1 METQKTKII
10 ILDDDAFFGNLLKN
24 FLYNQEYRNI
34 ELYQNEDKCIDSI
47 KNESMVVILDH
58 HLEKSTG
65 LDVMKEIQK
74 KNPDAYI
81 IYLSGQEYMHIAVKA
96 LRSGAI
102 DYIEK
107 NSKAFYQLK
116 TLIDQIM
123 HGQNNVPHMNYI
135 S

>member
-107 NSKAFYQLK
+107 NGSAFYQLK

-123 HGQNNVPHMNYI
+123 HGQSNVPHLNYI

>member
-1 METQKTKII
+1 METKTKII

-24 FLYNQEYRNI
+24 FLYNQEYDNI
-34 ELYQNEDKCIDSI
+34 ELYQDEDKCIDSI
-47 KNESMVVILDH
+47 KPESMVVILDH

-81 IYLSGQEYMHIAVKA
+81 IYLSGQEYMHVAVKA
-96 LRSGAI
+96 LRGGAI

-107 NSKAFYQLK
+107 NGGAFLQLK

-123 HGQNNVPHMNYI
+123 TDGKNMPHTHYL

>member
-1 METQKTKII
+1 METQTKII

-24 FLYNQEYRNI
+24 FLNNQEYQNI

-47 KNESMVVILDH
+47 KPESMVVILDH

-81 IYLSGQEYMHIAVKA
+81 IYLSGQEYMHVAVKA
-96 LRSGAI
+96 LRGGAI

-107 NSKAFYQLK
+107 NGSAFLQLK

-123 HGQNNVPHMNYI
+123 IDGKNMPHTHYI

>member
-1 METQKTKII
+1 METQTKII

-24 FLYNQEYRNI
+24 FLYNQEYHNI

-47 KNESMVVILDH
+47 KPESMVVILDH

-81 IYLSGQEYMHIAVKA
+81 IYLSGQEYMHVAVKA
-96 LRSGAI
+96 LRGGAI

-107 NSKAFYQLK
+107 NGSAFLQLK

-123 HGQNNVPHMNYI
+123 TDGKNMPHTHYI